1 MAREQ
6 FGICAEP
13 NLHGTYLLFNAL
25 DDKNA
30 YIRAALSRLPSLFD
44 DYADRF
50 SEANLTTVIA
60 IGANYWD
67 EFHPD
72 ARPALLAPF
81 LSMHS
86 EDRVAPTTNIDIYI
100 EIRSDR
106 ADVNHIV
113 SSKVCQL
120 LADSVEL
127 VEQVQGFRFLD
138 GRDLTGFVDGTENP
152 KGMHRRKIA
161 LVSDEED
168 AAFAAGSYLHTQRY
182 QHNLTLWGGLAVHEQ
197 EDVYGRTKIENVEYA
212 NEVKPLTAHTKRTN
226 LKDENGNSIEIVRQ
240 SMPYGDMK
248 MKGLFFVSY
257 CHSPKPFELMLKSM
271 IYGDDEG
278 NVDHLLKYTQ
288 AETGSSFFAPS
299 LNFWLEINDNQTD
312 SSANE
317 MINELSDKISNGIAD
332 SFLE

>member
-30 YIRAALSRLPSLFD
+30 YIRTALSRLPALFD

-50 SEANLTTVIA
+50 SEANLTGVIA

-67 EFHPD
+67 EFYPQ
-72 ARPALLAPF
+72 ARPLLLAPF
-81 LSMHS
+81 PSMHS
-86 EDRVAPTTNIDIYI
+86 DDRVAPTTSVDIYI

-127 VEQVQGFRFLD
+127 IEQVQGFRFLD

-152 KGMHRRKIA
+152 QGLHRREVA
-161 LVSDEED
+161 LVTTEQDEK
-168 AAFAAGSYLHTQRY
+168 FSAGSYLHTQRY
-182 QHNLTLWGGLAVHEQ
+182 QHNLSLWSGLTTKEQ
-197 EDVYGRTKIENVEYA
+197 EDVYGRTKVDNVEYS
-212 NEVKPLTAHTKRTN
+212 NEDKPITAHTKRTN

-248 MKGLFFVSY
+248 MQGLFFVSY
-257 CHSPKPFELMLKSM
+257 CYSPKPFEMMLKSM
-271 IYGDDEG
+271 IHGDDSG

-288 AETGSSFFAPS
+288 AETGSAFFAPS
-299 LNFWLEINDNQTD
+299 LNFFSNL
-312 SSANE
+312 
-317 MINELSDKISNGIAD
+317 LS
-332 SFLE
+332 E